1 MITDERLIEIAL
13 GSEAATAEESVEM
26 AMMLLNW
33 HDGPKDEKT
42 EDEKDTVDVN

>member
-1 MITDERLIEIAL
+1 MTDERLIELAL

-33 HDGPKDEKT
+33 HDGPNEEKH
-42 EDEKDTVDVN
+42 